1 MTYLLEP
8 ASFYDYQMFNIT
20 FLPNQ
25 QSVSWE
31 FELNPDK
38 SPKENET
45 FHVILSSVSGFPNF
59 LSDSDDVVNEIF
71 IVIHEPQS

>member
-31 FELNPDK
+31 FPNET
-38 SPKENET
+38 PKEENET
-45 FHVILSSVSGFPNF
+45 FHVILSSASGFPNF
-59 LSDSDDVVNEIF
+59 LSDNNDVFNEILM
-71 IVIHEPQS
+71 IIHDPQS